1 MLKKSSGD
9 DDNDD
14 DCVCWSPWL
23 RYTIFE
29 KRKLLR
35 DKKNEC
41 EHCKQQ
47 QKNERTI
54 VNDALNIAMAYER
67 SQITHRCGNE
77 GVANMKQIDGKEV
90 ALFFSGKKKIKP
102 KSSKRKKVR
111 GTSDKFLCNAA
122 GAAKKLRK
130 SATCNKSPSRQ
141 HTHTHTHIRLLS
153 HA

>member
-67 SQITHRCGNE
+67 SEITHRCGNE
-77 GVANMKQIDGKEV
+77 GVVNMKQIDGKEV
-90 ALFFSGKKKIKP
+90 ALFFSGKKKKKP
-102 KSSKRKKVR
+102 KSSKQKKSTWSIWQISMQR
-111 GTSDKFLCNAA
+111 CRSGEKI
-122 GAAKKLRK
+122 AKKCYVQQK
-130 SATCNKSPSRQ
+130 SFTP
-141 HTHTHTHIRLLS
+141 THTHP
-153 HA
+153 HAYTLA